1 MSESVKDKI
10 IIGAISVYA
19 GLFIKDFFSAITRD
33 LVFPLLVPSSKIHDG
48 VTHIQFHVFGVKLNI
63 GDVIDNGINLIIA
76 LAIVY
81 FMYPL
86 LHNYVPMVGRR

>member
-1 MSESVKDKI
+1 MSDTVKDKI

-33 LVFPLLVPSSKIHDG
+33 LVFPILIPSSKVHDG
-48 VTHIQFHVFGVKLNI
+48 ITHIHIQFLGIKLNI
-63 GDVIDNGINLIIA
+63 GDVLDNAINLVIA
-76 LAIVY
+76 MALVY

-86 LHNYVPMVGRR
+86 LHNYVPVVGRR